1 MDLTTTY
8 LGIKLKNPIMPSAS
22 PLSKDLD
29 RVKRLEDAGASA
41 IVMWSLFEEELESE
55 QLELHY
61 RTSIHSESYAEA
73 LSYFPEFSKYKIGPE
88 FYLEHLRKIKES
100 VSIPVIAS
108 LNGKSMGGWTD
119 YVKNFEEAGADALE
133 LNIYFLATD
142 PTKSCIDIDNLY
154 IDIVK
159 EVRKTVK
166 IPIAVKLSP
175 YFSST
180 AWIANELTKAG
191 AKGLILFNRFY
202 QPDIDLENLEVIPN
216 VILSTPFE
224 NRLPLRWIAILYGRV
239 NADLAATSGIASA
252 EDVIKI
258 IMAGASVTQMFSAI
272 IKYGEKHIANVL
284 ADIKKWMEEHEYE
297 SIEQMKGSMS
307 HKSVENPAAFERANY
322 MKILQT
328 FDPQKLKF

>member
-1 MDLTTTY
+1 MDLSTTY
-8 LGIKLKNPIMPSAS
+8 LGMKLKNPIMPSAS

-29 RVKRLEDAGASA
+29 RVKKLEDAGASA
-41 IVMWSLFEEELESE
+41 IVMWSLFEEEIESE
-55 QLELHY
+55 QLELHF

-73 LSYFPEFSKYKIGPE
+73 LNYFPEFSEYKIGPE

-108 LNGKSMGGWTD
+108 LNGKSIGGWTD
-119 YVKNFEEAGADALE
+119 YAKKIEEAGADALE

-142 PTKSCIDIDNLY
+142 PTKSCIEIDTLY

-191 AKGLILFNRFY
+191 ANGLILFNRFY

-216 VILSTPFE
+216 VILSTPFA
-224 NRLPLRWIAILYGRV
+224 NRLPLRWIAILYGRINV
-239 NADLAATSGIASA
+239 DLAATSGISSA
-252 EDVIKI
+252 EDVVKM

-272 IKYGEKHIANVL
+272 IKYGEKHISNVL
-284 ADIKKWMEEHEYE
+284 GEIKKWMEEHEYE

-307 HKSVENPAAFERANY
+307 HKAVENPATFERANY

-328 FDPQKLKF
+328 FDPQKLKY

>member
-8 LGIKLKNPIMPSAS
+8 LGLKLKNPIMPSAS
-22 PLSKDLD
+22 PLSKDID

-41 IVMWSLFEEELESE
+41 IVMWSLFEEEIESE
-55 QLELHY
+55 QLELHF

-73 LSYFPEFSKYKIGPE
+73 LSYFPEFSEYKIGPE
-88 FYLEHLRKIKES
+88 SYLEHLRKIKET

-119 YVKNFEEAGADALE
+119 YAKKIEEAGADALE

-142 PTKSCIDIDNLY
+142 PTKNCMKIDNLY

-191 AKGLILFNRFY
+191 ANGLILFNRFY

-216 VILSTPFE
+216 VILSTPFA
-224 NRLPLRWIAILYGRV
+224 NRLPLRWIAILYGRI
-239 NADLAATSGIASA
+239 NADLAATSGITTA
-252 EDVIKI
+252 EDVIKM

-272 IKYGEKHIANVL
+272 IKYGEKHISNVL
-284 ADIKKWMEEHEYE
+284 EDMKKWMEEHEYE

-328 FDPQKLKF
+328 FYPHKLKF

>member
-1 MDLTTTY
+1 MDLKTKY
-8 LGIKLKNPIMPSAS
+8 LGLELKNPIMPSAS
-22 PLSKDLD
+22 PLSKDLG
-29 RVKRLEDAGASA
+29 KIKKLEDAGASA
-41 IVMWSLFEEELESE
+41 IVMWSLFEEEIESE
-55 QLELHY
+55 QLELHF

-73 LSYFPEFSKYKIGPE
+73 ISYFPEFSEYKIGPE
-88 FYLEHLRKIKES
+88 YYLEQIRKIKES

-108 LNGKSMGGWTD
+108 LNGKSMGGWTE
-119 YVKNFEEAGADALE
+119 YAKKIEEAGADALE

-142 PTKSCIDIDNLY
+142 VNKSGSEIENLY

-159 EVRKTVK
+159 EVRKVVN

-180 AWIANELTKAG
+180 AWIANELVKAG
-191 AKGLILFNRFY
+191 ANGLVLFNRFY

-216 VILSTPFE
+216 VMLSTPYA

-239 NADLAATSGIASA
+239 NADLAATSGISSA
-252 EDVIKI
+252 EDVIKMV
-258 IMAGASVTQMFSAI
+258 MAGASATQMFSAL
-272 IKYGEKHIANVL
+272 IKYGENHIAKVL
-284 ADIKKWMEEHEYE
+284 DDMKKWMEEHEYE

-307 HKSVENPAAFERANY
+307 HKAVENPAAFERANY

-328 FDPQKLKF
+328 FDASKLKF